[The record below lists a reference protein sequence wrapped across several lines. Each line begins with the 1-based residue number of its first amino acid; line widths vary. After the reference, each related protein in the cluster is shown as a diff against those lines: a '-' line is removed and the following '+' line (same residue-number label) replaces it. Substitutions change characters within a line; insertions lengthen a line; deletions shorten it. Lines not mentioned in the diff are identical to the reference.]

1 MSPGRKDITSK
12 HVKALI
18 ELAEKSGRKK
28 LDLPGNVEAL
38 KEYNLLR
45 IKVLKHKEG
54 DISDKNQEKAQL
66 LIEEEGSYELKDG
79 SVLEVSYISP
89 EQIDGIVE
97 NKYTKYFDY
106 DKINSCLKIRFRQ
119 TGDYL
124 CINDNLQKKTLK
136 EYFIQEKIPVNLR
149 SEVPVIADANHIL
162 WILGYRISAYYKVT
176 KETKK
181 IVKITLRRNE
191 RWQKE

>member
-1 MSPGRKDITSK
+1 VSPGRKDITSK
-12 HVKALI
+12 HVKALG
-18 ELAEKSGRKK
+18 ELAEKSGSKK
-28 LDLPGNVEAL
+28 LDLPGNLQAV

-45 IKVLKHKEG
+45 LKVSG
-54 DISDKNQEKAQL
+54 DGNQDSLDKNREHAQL
-66 LIEEEGSYELKDG
+66 LLDEEGSYELKDG

-106 DKINSCLKIRFRQ
+106 DRISSYLKVRFRQ
-119 TGDYL
+119 PGDYL
-124 CINDNLQKKTLK
+124 CINDSLQKKTLK
-136 EYFIQEKIPVNLR
+136 EYFIQEKVPVNMR
-149 SEVPVIADANHIL
+149 SEIPVIADANHVL

-191 RWQKE
+191 KWQKE

>member
-1 MSPGRKDITSK
+1 M
-12 HVKALI
+12 
-18 ELAEKSGRKK
+18 
-28 LDLPGNVEAL
+28 
-38 KEYNLLR
+38 
-45 IKVLKHKEG
+45 
-54 DISDKNQEKAQL
+54 
-66 LIEEEGSYELKDG
+66 
-79 SVLEVSYISP
+79 EVSYISP

-106 DKINSCLKIRFRQ
+106 DRISSCLKVRFRQ
-119 TGDYL
+119 PGDYL
-124 CINDNLQKKTLK
+124 CINDSLQKKTLK